1 MFGKESKLNEVVQV
15 LAPFAFAGVC
25 GYISGYALRKILRI
39 VFKVSAITL
48 GAFFLGLFYM
58 QYMGYV
64 TVDWNNMGSDI
75 YDFAN
80 NAVNITFS
88 VDSKGNLESADPIS
102 KAVNSMVE
110 KVGYSAVGGFGGGL
124 IMGFLRT
131 K

>member
-1 MFGKESKLNEVVQV
+1 MDEVIQV
-15 LAPFAFAGVC
+15 LAPFAFAGIC
-25 GYISGYALRKILRI
+25 GYISGYALRKILRV

-64 TVDWNNMGSDI
+64 TVDWEKVGSDL
-75 YDFAN
+75 YGFAYST
-80 NAVNITFS
+80 VNTTFS
-88 VDSKGNLESADPIS
+88 VDFNGNLKNADPIS

-110 KVGYSAVGGFGGGL
+110 KIGYSIAGGFGGGL
-124 IMGFLRT
+124 MVGFFRT